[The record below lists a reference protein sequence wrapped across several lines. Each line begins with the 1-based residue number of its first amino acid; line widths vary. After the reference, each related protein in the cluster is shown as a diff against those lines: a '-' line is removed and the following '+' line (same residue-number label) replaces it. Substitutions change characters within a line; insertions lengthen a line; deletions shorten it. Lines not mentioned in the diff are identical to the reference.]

1 MSTEKTTE
9 TPDNT
14 ETAGEKTVEDIA
26 GQDAAA
32 DNNHA
37 GVADGPDVA
46 STGAEDMETGSES
59 GNSPETGQAAGQNVS
74 DSDGTGE
81 DMVDESIS
89 SVIDELEKGGVVP
102 EQVLEEFTASTAAQ
116 NMQQPVT
123 ENDNIGILMDVDMTV
138 RVELGRSRK
147 SVEEIMNL
155 NPGTVME
162 LDRKAGDTVD
172 LYLNEKL
179 FAEGE
184 VTVVDG
190 NFAIRITRLISRV

>member
-1 MSTEKTTE
+1 MATEKTTE
-9 TPDNT
+9 TPDNIDT
-14 ETAGEKTVEDIA
+14 TGEEIVEDIA
-26 GQDAAA
+26 GQDAAR
-32 DNNHA
+32 DNDLA
-37 GVADGPDVA
+37 GDVDGPDVA

-59 GNSPETGQAAGQNVS
+59 ENSPETGQLAGQNLS

-89 SVIDELEKGGVVP
+89 SVIDELEKGGVAP
-102 EQVLEEFTASTAAQ
+102 EQVLEEFTAAAVPQ
-116 NMQQPVT
+116 NVQQPTGV
-123 ENDNIGILMDVDMTV
+123 DNISMLMDVDMTV
-138 RVELGRSRK
+138 RVELGRSKR

-155 NPGTVME
+155 NPGMVME

-190 NFAIRITRLISRV
+190 NFAIRITRLISRL